1 MSEVLIAGCGY
12 VGSRLAQRLLEK
24 GVTVHGLRR
33 TTAKLPSGVNPIK
46 ADLTALD
53 SIPQLPSGITHVV
66 YCAAA
71 NAHDAD
77 AYRAMYVI
85 GLQNLLR
92 VLRES
97 SCDIQRF
104 LYVSST
110 GVYGQSEGEWVS
122 EESCTEPTRFSGQ
135 ILLEGEERA
144 LRANVPTVVVRF
156 SGIYGP
162 GRTHLLRQVAEG
174 AAVIYQGVP
183 QVTNSIHREDCA
195 GILEFLLQYEGEL
208 ESLYV
213 ASDEEPAQRADVL
226 RFIASCIDAP
236 MPKTLSAQEAPS
248 KRHGG
253 NKRIDSSKI
262 RALGYRFHYPSY
274 RQGYPPLCA
283 EFIERKKQESN
294 PTS

>member
-12 VGSRLAQRLLEK
+12 VGSRLAQRLVEK
-24 GVTVHGLRR
+24 GVIVHGLRR
-33 TTAKLPSGVNPIK
+33 TTAKLPKGVHPIK

-71 NAHDAD
+71 NAHDAE
-77 AYRAMYVI
+77 AYRAMYI
-85 GLQNLLR
+85 TGLQNLLR

-110 GVYGQSEGEWVS
+110 GVYGQSEGEWVN
-122 EESCTEPTRFSGQ
+122 EESNTEPTRFSGE
-135 ILLEGEERA
+135 ILLQGEERA
-144 LRANVPTVVVRF
+144 LRANVPMAVVRF
-156 SGIYGP
+156 SGVYGP

-174 AAVIYQGVP
+174 AAVIYHGVA
-183 QVTNSIHREDCA
+183 QVSNSIHLEDCA

-208 ESLYV
+208 DSLYV
-213 ASDEEPAQRADVL
+213 ASDEEPVSRADLL
-226 RFIASCIDAP
+226 RFIASCIEAP
-236 MPKTLSAQEAPS
+236 MPKTLSAQEAPA

-253 NKRIDSSKI
+253 NKRVDSSKI
-262 RALGYRFHYPSY
+262 RALGYTFHYPSY
-274 RQGYPPLCA
+274 RQGYPALCA
-283 EFIERKKQESN
+283 EFIKQKKGGS
-294 PTS
+294 